1 MLGSQSLSVF
11 LNRATKSFRS
21 SNRLEV
27 SSKNNDHQKK
37 TRTHHYSINNQQK
50 QNLLRSLDTLSIW
63 NLYGPHHIKTDYS
76 IIVADCGEC
85 DCSTFIHKL
94 LKSTGK
100 SITTDRQTNVISF
113 RVDNLVKYLTL
124 VEVNFEKHD
133 LWSTLDF
140 DGCMLLY
147 SPKDLHSYK
156 YAMKKLSQLKDL
168 KEKYLLWLI
177 GITSDPALPLT
188 KSRIISYEQAK
199 AESSKMNARYWEVIP
214 DGKTPR
220 SPLTYHQIVMELISL
235 ISNSKI
241 DTFSPNKIT
250 FEFNKCSQVIR
261 KVSRSCEYISFA

>member
-63 NLYGPHHIKTDYS
+63 NLYGPHHIKVEPMVTIAMCLVGWAMEPRIRTDYS

-124 VEVNFEKHD
+124 VEVNFEKVEIRHD

-188 KSRIISYEQAK
+188 KSRIISYE
-199 AESSKMNARYWEVIP
+199 
-214 DGKTPR
+214 
-220 SPLTYHQIVMELISL
+220 
-235 ISNSKI
+235 
-241 DTFSPNKIT
+241 
-250 FEFNKCSQVIR
+250 
-261 KVSRSCEYISFA
+261 